1 MLFFMCWHMMGGADW
16 NRFCR
21 QKLNFDARG
30 CASTCVVDDVVVN
43 DLHFA
48 PST

>member
-16 NRFCR
+16 NRVGWHM
-21 QKLNFDARG
+21 LNLDARG
-30 CASTCVVDDVVVN
+30 GASTCVVDDVVVN

-48 PST
+48 PSN